1 MLGEFSLFPLGE
13 PCFLKGCFRLALK
26 AKTRALKLHSQRNCL
41 RRGVGTK
48 VPHSSTVML
57 WPGARPKE
65 LIPGDPTSGTLLPL
79 WLMKTDKSAG
89 QEMA

>member
-26 AKTRALKLHSQRNCL
+26 AKTRALKLHSQRKCL
-41 RRGVGTK
+41 RRGVGIE
-48 VPHSSTVML
+48 VSHSSTVML

-65 LIPGDPTSGTLLPL
+65 LHSRRPNLRHIAASLATED
-79 WLMKTDKSAG
+79 
-89 QEMA
+89 